1 MNYEEILEK
10 KNKCFQLIKEKLGED
25 YLQVF
30 KYYKG
35 DLLPLIH
42 TKVRKDMTCGDID
55 CIQWDYYKNNL
66 RIIESK
72 RTNELNKNSQNK
84 LLEFLSE
91 IKIPEYKVNVYKII
105 GDPPFEKSKV
115 IHIKSRVE
123 KEFNQKELI
132 DFLNI
137 LI

>member
-1 MNYEEILEK
+1 MTYEEIIEIK
-10 KNKCFQLIKEKLGED
+10 SKCYRLIREKLGED
-25 YLQVF
+25 YLRIF

-35 DLLPLIH
+35 DLLPLIN
-42 TKVRKDMTCGDID
+42 TKVRKNMTCGDID
-55 CIQWDYYKNNL
+55 CIQWDYYKKQL

-72 RTNELNKNSQNK
+72 RALEESKLSQNR

-105 GDPPFEKSKV
+105 ADPPFEKSKI
-115 IHIKSRVE
+115 IHIKSGIE
-123 KEFNQKELI
+123 KEFNYNELVN
-132 DFLNI
+132 FLNI